1 MKPVERSSS
10 YFVREPRGIS
20 TNTST
25 LSVEAARARRRV
37 GSARAALLATFVLP
51 RVLRRRRDDDRDLA
65 LRARGSITSGEVRR
79 RAADDLF
86 VDLRELARDHDPRR
100 GAHRG
105 GVRQQVAHAIRTLVE
120 DDRPALREQPRDLA
134 SPRAALL
141 PGEPD
146 EGELAGREPRRDERR
161 DRRGRPR
168 HRDDVVAGGDR
179 RGDELLARIGEAR
192 RPGVGHERD
201 VPAAVQLADELEDL
215 APVVELV
222 V

>member
-1 MKPVERSSS
+1 MRPVERASS
-10 YFVREPRGIS
+10 YVVR
-20 TNTST
+20 
-25 LSVEAARARRRV
+25 A
-37 GSARAALLATFVLP
+37 
-51 RVLRRRRDDDRDLA
+51 
-65 LRARGSITSGEVRR
+65 
-79 RAADDLF
+79 
-86 VDLRELARDHDPRR
+86 
-100 GAHRG
+100 
-105 GVRQQVAHAIRTLVE
+105 
-120 DDRPALREQPRDLA
+120 
-134 SPRAALL
+134 PRAALL
-141 PGEPD
+141 LGEPD